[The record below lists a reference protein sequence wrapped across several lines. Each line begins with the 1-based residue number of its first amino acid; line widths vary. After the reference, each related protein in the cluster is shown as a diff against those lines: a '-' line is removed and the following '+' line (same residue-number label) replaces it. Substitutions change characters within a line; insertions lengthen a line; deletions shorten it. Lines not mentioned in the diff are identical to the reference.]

1 MNTTL
6 SISKKGMFLNNDR
19 INLLKSDFRKLLSKY
34 KISDDSEGNCVIFY
48 SYVEKETIFI
58 PQLEIWLTKD
68 KTPLSK
74 QDIKKIEALQKEV
87 DFTYNKKITLNTTVH
102 FESETGTE
110 QIIPTGFE
118 FIDYDCSYFENTKIG
133 LRCFLLLRNPLLI
146 NEEAVQKVKRIPSNI
161 FNAIDAGAGFLELL
175 LNCGVNPNEGLH
187 NDLFTPLMYAVS
199 QNNINAA
206 KILLEHGANVN
217 AVTVANGTAL
227 RIAVYMKN
235 IKMAA
240 LLIEYGADVN
250 FITDGTTNLR
260 AAIEDENQDKDLIRL
275 LSLFGGKINIP
286 LKYYCRETKRV
297 VDLPDLQASF
307 FLKEDLDIVVFLWQI
322 IQILKK

>member
-1 MNTTL
+1 MNTTF
-6 SISKKGMFLNNDR
+6 SISNKGMFLNNDR
-19 INLLKSDFRKLLSKY
+19 INLLKSDLRKLLGKY
-34 KISDDSEGNCVIFY
+34 EISDDSEGNCVIFY
-48 SYVEKETIFI
+48 SYNPEETVFI

-68 KTPLSK
+68 KTPLSED
-74 QDIKKIEALQKEV
+74 DIKKIEALQKSI
-87 DFTYNKKITLNTTVH
+87 DFTYNKKEKLNTTVH
-102 FESETGTE
+102 FSNETGSE
-110 QIIPTGFE
+110 FNIPTGFE
-118 FIDYDCSYFENTKIG
+118 FINYGCTYFENTKIG
-133 LRCFLLLRNPLLI
+133 LRCFLLLKNSLLI
-146 NEEAVQKVKRIPSNI
+146 NEEAVQKAKRIPSNI

-175 LNCGVNPNEGLH
+175 LNCGVNPNEDLYD
-187 NDLFTPLMYAVS
+187 NLFTPLMYAVFHK
-199 QNNINAA
+199 NINAT

-217 AVTVANGTAL
+217 ATTTANGTAL

-235 IKMAA
+235 IEMAA

-260 AAIEDENQDKDLIRL
+260 AAIEDKNPDKDLIRL

-286 LKYYCRETKRV
+286 TKYYCRETKRV

-307 FLKEDLDIVVFLWQI
+307 FLKEDLDVVVFLWQI